1 MATETTDWITTL
13 DQEVAA
19 LVIRLDADPA
29 ARRLYD
35 GTTTATEYIAFLEQ
49 IYHYVRWTR
58 PLCAYAGA
66 RLAATCIG
74 GPGEARG
81 ADGRAVL
88 AALLLRKAEEES
100 GHEQWALDDLA
111 ALGRDPEVVMRA
123 EPAPATQAYIA
134 WSRYTAEAGAPEA
147 FLGTAYVLE
156 ALSAHRAGDAAARL
170 VARAGIL
177 GIEGAVR
184 FLRGHADADEGHV
197 RELAEL
203 LATIPGPEAREA
215 ILLSA
220 RVTRTVYPDMIAGAL
235 AGAALLTAASP
246 IMAVAKR
253 AAPGRLSTAAPHKP

>member
-1 MATETTDWITTL
+1 MTTDTLDWIATL

-19 LVIRLDADPA
+19 LLARLDADPA

-35 GTTTATEYIAFLEQ
+35 GTATAAEYASFLEQ

-58 PLCAYAGA
+58 PLCARAGA
-66 RLAATCIG
+66 RLG
-74 GPGEARG
+74 GRCTGDPGERGAADARG
-81 ADGRAVL
+81 IL

-111 ALGRDPEVVMRA
+111 ALGRDPEVRA

-156 ALSAHRAGDAAARL
+156 ALSVHRAADVAARL
-170 VARAGIL
+170 VARARIPGIA
-177 GIEGAVR
+177 GAVR
-184 FLRGHADADEGHV
+184 FLQGHADADQGHV
-197 RELAEL
+197 RELAGL
-203 LATIPGPEAREA
+203 LATIPCPAAREA

-220 RVTRTVYPDMIAGAL
+220 RVTRTLYPDMIAGAL
-235 AGAALLTAASP
+235 AGAAALAPTA
-246 IMAVAKR
+246 R
-253 AAPGRLSTAAPHKP
+253 G

>member
-1 MATETTDWITTL
+1 MTTDATDWITPL
-13 DQEVAA
+13 DHEVTA
-19 LVIRLDADPA
+19 LLTRLDTDPA

-35 GTTTATEYIAFLEQ
+35 GTATAEGYSAFLEQ

-58 PLCAYAGA
+58 PLCAHAGA
-66 RLAATCIG
+66 RLAARCVG
-74 GPGEARG
+74 DPGDTRA
-81 ADGRAVL
+81 ADGRGIL

-123 EPAPATQAYIA
+123 EPAPATRAYIA

-156 ALSAHRAGDAAARL
+156 ALSVHHAGDAAARL
-170 VARAGIL
+170 VARGRIPGIA
-177 GIEGAVR
+177 GAVR
-184 FLRGHADADEGHV
+184 FLRGHADADQGHV

-203 LATIPGPEAREA
+203 LATIPCVEARAA

-220 RVTRTVYPDMIAGAL
+220 RVTRTLYPDMIAGAM
-235 AGAALLTAASP
+235 AGAPSQSATQA
-246 IMAVAKR
+246 
-253 AAPGRLSTAAPHKP
+253 RLGGARCG

>member
-1 MATETTDWITTL
+1 MATDAMSWITTL

-19 LVIRLDADPA
+19 LLIRLDADPA

-35 GTTTATEYIAFLEQ
+35 GTTTASDYAAFLEQ

-58 PLCAYAGA
+58 PLCAQAGA
-66 RLAATCIG
+66 RLAAGCVG
-74 GPGEARG
+74 RESEASG
-81 ADGRAVL
+81 ADGRSIL

-111 ALGRDPEVVMRA
+111 ALGRDPEAVRRA

-134 WSRYTAEAGAPEA
+134 WSRYTAEAGVPEA

-156 ALSAHRAGDAAARL
+156 ALSAYRAGDAAARL
-170 VARAGIL
+170 VARARIPGIA
-177 GIEGAVR
+177 GAVR
-184 FLRGHADADEGHV
+184 FLRGHAEADQGHV

-203 LATIPGPEAREA
+203 LATIPCPEAREA

-220 RVTRTVYPDMIAGAL
+220 RLTRTLYPDMIAGAM
-235 AGAALLTAASP
+235 ADRGAPTAAVTRP
-246 IMAVAKR
+246 
-253 AAPGRLSTAAPHKP
+253 APGRLSRAAPREP